1 MANSWNNC
9 WHKLDNL
16 FSNSLKLLG
25 WLEIWELNLGFK
37 PSEKGPVYLISD
49 NDELIEFLKTLV
61 DDIQTLTKSS
71 EVFIF
76 KTNAIDKKEFA
87 KSFSGII
94 SDLEVYLPFQDFV
107 NIDALKERLTK
118 DLTKVTIELENL
130 NKRLSN
136 KNFVDKAPKD
146 IVDECRFKLNEGS
159 LQKERITKKLKLLN
173 WECIYF

>member
-1 MANSWNNC
+1 
-9 WHKLDNL
+9 
-16 FSNSLKLLG
+16 
-25 WLEIWELNLGFK
+25 
-37 PSEKGPVYLISD
+37 LID
-49 NDELIEFLKTLV
+49 FLKTLV

-76 KTNAIDKKEFA
+76 KTNAVDKKEFA

-118 DLTKVTIELENL
+118 DFKKVTLELENL

-146 IVDECRFKLNEGS
+146 IVDECRFKLNEG
-159 LQKERITKKLKLLN
+159 LVQKERITKKLELLN
-173 WECIYF
+173 